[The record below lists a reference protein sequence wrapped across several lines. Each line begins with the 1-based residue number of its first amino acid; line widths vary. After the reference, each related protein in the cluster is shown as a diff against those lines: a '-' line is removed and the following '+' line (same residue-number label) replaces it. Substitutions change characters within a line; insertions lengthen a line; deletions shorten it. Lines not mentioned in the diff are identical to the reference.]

1 MEASTKLSLWQENGL
16 YIESG
21 FNDLI
26 IKIENTEEEFEDEI
40 FYTTSVDV
48 YEASE
53 VSIDVYRRWKGKDNV
68 KVVEIDSEEAN
79 KNLLELTGEK
89 EEIREFVEQT
99 EEV

>member
-1 MEASTKLSLWQENGL
+1 MEALTKLSLWQDNGL
-16 YIESG
+16 YIGSG

-26 IKIENTEEEFEDEI
+26 IKIENTEEELEDEI
-40 FYTTSVDV
+40 LYTTSVDV

-53 VSIDVYRRWKGKDNV
+53 VSIDVYRRWKGEDNV